1 MVLQY
6 QLAYVQHTLNAASQR
21 KERLEDLMSRRSAK
35 KWDAAKKA
43 NMVRKLVTATQTV
56 EQCVAAADELTKKL
70 EVVIAQ
76 LKAAAPQQNNVAPFI
91 KAPPTT
97 EVPEQLFDQ
106 AKPPTPVAD
115 AVSELESPFG
125 S

>member
-6 QLAYVQHTLNAASQR
+6 QLAYVKHTLNAASLR

-35 KWDAAKKA
+35 KWDASKKA
-43 NMVRKLVTATQTV
+43 TMVRKLVTATQTV
-56 EQCVAAADELTKKL
+56 EQCVGAVDELTKKL
-70 EVVIAQ
+70 EIVIAQ
-76 LKAAAPQQNNVAPFI
+76 LREQAPQQNNVAPFI

-97 EVPEQLFDQ
+97 EIPDSLFDQ

-125 S
+125 T